1 MVVGVSGITDRDTEQ
16 EVVQSDA
23 EQKLHSTGLQ
33 VRRSH
38 KTMKRKSFP
47 LLFFFAGVSFTV
59 DWSEE
64 PSDDNFILLKR
75 SPNRENGSYG
85 QTNN

>member
-1 MVVGVSGITDRDTEQ
+1 MLNKSYIPQVYESGDHTQNHEKEIF
-16 EVVQSDA
+16 S
-23 EQKLHSTGLQ
+23 
-33 VRRSH
+33 
-38 KTMKRKSFP
+38 
-47 LLFFFAGVSFTV
+47 FFFFTGVSFTV

-75 SPNRENGSYG
+75 SLNHENGSYG